1 MADGPGPQAKRRIT
15 KLGALCP
22 DSGTWE
28 TSNLYRPPS
37 ISAPKR
43 SPEQYLLRR
52 TTPPLTLYLAAR
64 TGIPTLNFLSPLL
77 QINSTVGAQSKLE
90 DERGNRPRSN
100 CEPMNN
106 IIASIPAASAA
117 IPISAP
123 RNVLNN
129 TLISQP
135 FSFQVPQ
142 DTQLRPELEL

>member
-1 MADGPGPQAKRRIT
+1 
-15 KLGALCP
+15 
-22 DSGTWE
+22 
-28 TSNLYRPPS
+28 
-37 ISAPKR
+37 
-43 SPEQYLLRR
+43 
-52 TTPPLTLYLAAR
+52 LTLYLAAR

-117 IPISAP
+117 IPVSAP